1 MKTKIARLT
10 VTLFAAVALAP
21 LAFAAPEYGP
31 KPSRR
36 TATQAAPT
44 CCMSAPCKGKD
55 CCTTK
60 LVMTGYTGNH
70 NQVPTYKRV
79 IDCKGNCPV
88 VVDDQKAACSKGS
101 RA

>member
-1 MKTKIARLT
+1 
-10 VTLFAAVALAP
+10 
-21 LAFAAPEYGP
+21 
-31 KPSRR
+31 
-36 TATQAAPT
+36 
-44 CCMSAPCKGKD
+44 
-55 CCTTK
+55 
-60 LVMTGYTGNH
+60 VMTGYTGNH